1 MHPSMRLDGTFLRS
15 RLGRRILL
23 MFCIAVIIPATAV
36 FWLTYRTAARNA
48 QQSSQATLRAESKH
62 FAMTIFE
69 RLQAAQAMLDH
80 AIAGRGSATTNQALL
95 EPYFTETVWVDA
107 RQQAETTLP
116 GLASTL
122 AQQSPELLK
131 STQLLVLPAVD
142 RARPRVVLLSRPQGT
157 PESRVLAGILRPSF
171 LWGRQEDLAIDGQ
184 LCVRAGKQSLA
195 CVGDA
200 PRHARAG
207 DLMHDEWELFLKP
220 QFATRSWTIAA
231 TKQNPPALASH
242 LKVLAPLAA
251 GLLLLVLLLSSIQI
265 RRILVPLESLMA
277 RIRAMS
283 QSPQPFARSTNDDE
297 LATLTSTFGEME
309 HRIRRQ
315 METLRTLSEVDR
327 LILERVPV
335 SLVIDVVVARIQVV
349 ADVQAAGVT
358 VSSAGT
364 TEDRRHYVRARGQRQ
379 VETGA
384 LATLAP
390 LSADAYGPSAGTEEW
405 KTTAVPGSGLEV
417 HGATV
422 VTYLALA
429 DRGGTRIWVALGRL
443 PGEDPSEEA
452 LAEVR
457 ELAERIA
464 VARAV
469 EAHESLLVFQA
480 RHDPLTGLPNRLA
493 AVEALTL
500 AIEQTRKTGL
510 EFAAIFIDLDRF
522 KSINDGLGHTLGD
535 RILVQAGE
543 RIRQSVG
550 SDDFVARFGGD
561 EFFVILHGIRDAAAA
576 ARAMAGITAAFA
588 APITAEGIELVVG
601 FSAGIALHPNHGADA
616 LQLIHNSDVAM
627 YRGKKA
633 GGGRAE
639 FFEEE
644 MNAAALTRVQL
655 ENDLRAAIRGG
666 QLQLHYQPR
675 VDSRNGR
682 IVGAEALARWT
693 HPSKGN
699 IPPAVFV
706 TLAEECGLIEEL
718 GKFVL
723 DEACRQLGDWQRQ
736 GLDLPL
742 VAVNISSHQLRSGR
756 LVDVVS
762 NAVAMAGIRW
772 DELEIE
778 VTESLLVNDSGAA
791 AQQLQVIRE
800 AGATVAIDDFGTGYS
815 SLAYLT
821 KLPTDTLKIDRSFFA
836 DLQEGGASSSVIR
849 SIIAL
854 AEALDKEIVAEG
866 VETMALVEMLS
877 AWGCYVIQGYV
888 YHRPLTVEAMAQELA
903 RTADLRSLVAS

>member
-1 MHPSMRLDGTFLRS
+1 MRIDATFLRS

-62 FAMTIFE
+62 FGMTVFE

-80 AIAGRGSATTNQALL
+80 AIAGRGSAMTDQALL
-95 EPYFTETVWVDA
+95 EPFFTETVWMDTRQPPETARPALAGTLA
-107 RQQAETTLP
+107 RQSPALLE
-116 GLASTL
+116 STR
-122 AQQSPELLK
+122 
-131 STQLLVLPAVD
+131 LLVLPTAD

-157 PESRVLAGILRPSF
+157 PDNRILAGIVRPSF
-171 LWGRQEDLAIDGQ
+171 LWGRPEDLAIDGQ
-184 LCVRAGKQSLA
+184 LCVRAGKQLLA

-220 QFATRSWTIAA
+220 QFATASWTIAA
-231 TKQNPPALASH
+231 TKQNPAALAGH

-283 QSPQPFARSTNDDE
+283 QSPEPLARSTTDDE

-309 HRIRRQ
+309 NRIRRQ

-327 LILERVPV
+327 LILEHVPV
-335 SLVIDVVVARIQVV
+335 SLVIDVVLARIQIV
-349 ADVQAAGVT
+349 ADVGAVGVT
-358 VSSAGT
+358 ISGAGAP
-364 TEDRRHYVRARGQRQ
+364 EDRRHYVHARGQRQ
-379 VETGA
+379 VESGK
-384 LATLAP
+384 LAALAP
-390 LSADAYGPSAGTEEW
+390 LPADAYGSSAGTDKW
-405 KTTAVPGSGLEV
+405 TTTAVPGPGLEG
-417 HGATV
+417 HGATA
-422 VTYLALA
+422 VTYFALA
-429 DRGGTRIWVALGRL
+429 DRGGTRIWVALGRS
-443 PGEDPSEEA
+443 PGEAPTDEA

-500 AIEQTRKTGL
+500 AIERTRKTGL

-535 RILVQAGE
+535 RILEQAGE

-550 SDDFVARFGGD
+550 DDDFVARFGGD
-561 EFFVILHGIRDAAAA
+561 EFFVILHDVRNAAEA
-576 ARAMAGITAAFA
+576 ARATARITEAFA

-601 FSAGIALHPNHGADA
+601 FSAGIAVHPHHGGDA

-633 GGGRAE
+633 GGGRTE

-655 ENDLRAAIRGG
+655 ENDLRAAIRAG

-675 VDSRNGR
+675 VDSRTGR
-682 IVGAEALARWT
+682 IVGAEALARWA

-723 DEACRQLGDWQRQ
+723 DEACRQLGEWQRQ
-736 GLDLPL
+736 GFDLPM

-756 LVDVVS
+756 LVDVVA
-762 NAVAMAGIRW
+762 NAVAMGGIRW

-791 AQQLQVIRE
+791 AQQLQLIRD

-836 DLQEGGASSSVIR
+836 ELSEGGASVSVIR

-854 AEALDKEIVAEG
+854 AEALDKNIIAEG
-866 VETMALVEMLS
+866 VETMALVEMLN
-877 AWGCYVIQGYV
+877 AWGCHVIQGYV
-888 YHRPLTVEAMAQELA
+888 YYRPLTAQAMAQELA
-903 RTADLRSLVAS
+903 RTTDLRNLVAS